1 MKNFILRVSFFICLL
16 GLAWFF
22 SELLVSYLQ
31 QKTSKKLNM
40 EKEYEQAQNYI
51 QRVVTQEKKA
61 RNSKIWY
68 ESRVKQNTEAIL
80 IDVLSRFQRQRND
93 FRLLSIFHDPMGI
106 GIRAEARSGAVV
118 QFLEFCFDELPDF
131 TPVSIVLAPPS
142 IHQNAGALT
151 CEFIYKRNS
160 FEQSQSKMNPL
171 KPMEK
176 TNEKI
181 QLLSPFPSL
190 KK

>member
-16 GLAWFF
+16 GLAWVF
-22 SELLVSYLQ
+22 SEVLIGYVQ
-31 QKTSKKLNM
+31 QEARKKLRM
-40 EKEYEQAQNYI
+40 EKEYEQAENYI
-51 QRVVTQEKKA
+51 HRVFTQEKKA
-61 RNSKIWY
+61 RDSKIWY
-68 ESRVKQNTEAIL
+68 ESRIKQSTEAIL

-118 QFLEFCFDELPDF
+118 QFLEFCSEELPDF
-131 TPVSIVLAPPS
+131 TPVSILLTPPS
-142 IHQNAGALT
+142 INQNAGALN
-151 CEFIYKRNS
+151 CEFIYKRNG
-160 FEQSQSKMNPL
+160 FEQSPSKMNPL

>member
-16 GLAWFF
+16 ALAWFF
-22 SELLVSYLQ
+22 SELLISYVQ
-31 QKTSKKLNM
+31 QETSKKLNM

-51 QRVVTQEKKA
+51 QRVVKQEKKA
-61 RNSKIWY
+61 RDSKIWY
-68 ESRVKQNTEAIL
+68 ESRVKQNTETIL

-106 GIRAEARSGAVV
+106 GIRAEARSGAIV
-118 QFLEFCFDELPDF
+118 QFLEFCSDELPDF
-131 TPVSIVLAPPS
+131 TPVSIVLTPPS
-142 IHQNAGALT
+142 INLNAGALN

-160 FEQSQSKMNPL
+160 FEQSQSKMIPL

-181 QLLSPFPSL
+181 QFLSPFPSL